1 MDNRLL
7 LVKCITLLYRESMIA
22 DKTENSADMVRTVL
36 ESIKLPELSI
46 TLSHEKEHLAALK
59 ETALYMCS
67 NPVDTT
73 YEQNDLLQRL
83 KVNCSH
89 DEKLYEAF
97 ADGISK
103 DMDEGSLKR
112 TILSI
117 RKFISD
123 SFRETASIKL
133 FTTASNQLRFEREK
147 IKDLREFYRE
157 FAGKLEPYL
166 IEATRKDPAVVSSV
180 DIGDTSS
187 LSEVFE
193 EVKQM
198 DNQTGLLRTGWQGLN
213 QMLQGGFR
221 RGEQWVLPAL
231 QHKYK
236 TGFTLSLFKQLAIY
250 NTPVMIDPKKKPL
263 LLRISFED
271 SILSNLQFLYENL
284 YLNEHGGEKPNI
296 KDVTTAQM
304 AAYVKEKMQ
313 ATGYHVK
320 MMRVNPSDW
329 TIRDL
334 QNTILELE
342 ANGYELH
349 VCMIDYLPM
358 LPTTGCEDGPSGH
371 ALRDLYRR
379 TRNFFSARKI
389 LMLTPH
395 QLSTDAKQLIR
406 DGMSN
411 FVQQLPGKGYFAGSK
426 QIDQEV
432 DGELYLHIEK
442 VNGRAYLTVQRG
454 KHRGVGIIP
463 DSDMYMVLPFP
474 ENTSIPDDLLGTP
487 IHSRKVGGGPVG
499 SAEETPF
506 WSYV

>member
-7 LVKCITLLYRESMIA
+7 LVKCITLLYRESMIT
-22 DKTENSADMVRTVL
+22 DKTDNSADMVRTVL
-36 ESIKLPELSI
+36 EAIKLPEISI
-46 TLSHEKEHLAALK
+46 TLNHEKEHLSALK
-59 ETALYMCS
+59 ETAIYMCS
-67 NPVDTT
+67 NSLDTT
-73 YEQNDLLQRL
+73 YEANDLLQRL
-83 KVNCSH
+83 KVNCGF

-97 ADGISK
+97 AQGIEK
-103 DMDEGSLKR
+103 EMDEPSLKR
-112 TILSI
+112 TVLSI

-123 SFRETASIKL
+123 SFRETEAIKL
-133 FTTASNQLRFEREK
+133 VTNAANQLRFERDK
-147 IKDLREFYRE
+147 IKDLRTFFRD
-157 FAGKLEPYL
+157 FSTKLEPYQV
-166 IEATRKDPAVVSSV
+166 EATRRDPAVVSSV
-180 DIGDTSS
+180 DIGDTGSM
-187 LSEVFE
+187 SEVFE

-198 DNQTGLLRTGWQGLN
+198 DNKTGLLRTGWQGLN
-213 QMLQGGFR
+213 DMLQGGFR

-236 TGFTLSLFKQLAIY
+236 TGFSLSLFKQLAVY
-250 NTPVMIDPKKKPL
+250 NTPVMLDAAKKPL

-284 YLNEHGGEKPNI
+284 WINEHPGEKPNI
-296 KDVTTAQM
+296 KDVTPEQM
-304 AAYVKEKMQ
+304 GLYVKEKLQ

-329 TIRDL
+329 TLRDL
-334 QNTILELE
+334 QNTVMELE

-349 VCMIDYLPM
+349 ACMVDYLPM
-358 LPTTGCEDGPSGH
+358 MPTTGCEDGPAGH

-389 LMLTPH
+389 LFITPH
-395 QLSTDAKQLIR
+395 QLSTDAKQLVR
-406 DGMSN
+406 DGHSN
-411 FVQQLPGKGYFAGSK
+411 FVQMLPGKGYFAGSK

-442 VNGRAYLTVQRG
+442 INGRAYLTIQRG

-463 DSDMYMVLPFP
+463 DELMYMVLPFP
-474 ENTSIPDDLLGTP
+474 ENTSIPDDLLASP

-506 WSYV
+506 WSYT